1 REGNLTPAE
10 LAVLSL
16 LADGM
21 SAPQIASA
29 TSRSVHTI
37 HAHTRGIIAK
47 LGVSG
52 RVAAIGR
59 ARSIGLIP

>member
-1 REGNLTPAE
+1 LTPSE
-10 LAVLSL
+10 FAVLAF
-16 LADGM
+16 LAEGL
-21 SAPQIASA
+21 SAPQIARA

-52 RVAAIGR
+52 RLAAVSQ
-59 ARSIGLIP
+59 ARRIGLIP